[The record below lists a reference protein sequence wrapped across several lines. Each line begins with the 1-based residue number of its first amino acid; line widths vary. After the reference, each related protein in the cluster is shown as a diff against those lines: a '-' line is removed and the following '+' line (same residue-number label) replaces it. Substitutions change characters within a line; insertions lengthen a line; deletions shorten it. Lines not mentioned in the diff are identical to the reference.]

1 MYFVK
6 KSDERK
12 NSFLDDFNSF
22 FSGSI
27 FSKDLKTD
35 IEETDLEY
43 KVMVDVPGIDKK
55 DITLNYEDSTLTI
68 SVLQNKE
75 AEDKNRNYLRRER
88 SQMSVSRSF
97 YLEYGDESNV
107 KAKLNDGV
115 LEISIKK
122 LENKTEQKKT
132 ISID

>member
-55 DITLNYEDSTLTI
+55 DISLNYEDSTLTI
-68 SVLQNKE
+68 SVLQSKE

-88 SQMSVSRSF
+88 NLMSVSRSF